1 MTERF
6 LTRRLLPALGAA
18 LLLAGLWSGLAL
30 ASVRVE
36 AVSQSDID
44 DMEAQL
50 SDLADEIQALE
61 DQLDEISDQRDQALE
76 ELELLDQQIALGQQQ
91 LEQADAV
98 LAEYDA
104 LISQQEADIAQLE
117 EEQAEQYDLF
127 CQQTRAME
135 EQGYVSYL
143 AILFDSSSFSDL
155 LDGLML
161 VGEVMDYHNDI
172 ITGLRDTQVQL
183 QAVQAELETS
193 QAAQQQVRDQQAEAL
208 AALEEQ
214 QEAAA
219 QLAQSLLDHEAGYE
233 AALQEL
239 EAENAQVEEELAQ
252 AREELAA
259 QGTVIVSEGE
269 WYWPV
274 PGFYTLTSGFGWRI
288 HPIYGTQRYHNGTDI
303 GGSGIGGTEIGA
315 AKSGVV
321 TISQYSSSYGN
332 YVVVT
337 HADGYQTLYAHMST
351 RLVSVGDTVTR
362 GQALGLVGSTGL
374 STGNHLHFEVW
385 YNGTRTDPEQYYPE
399 LEDVFYR
406 RYNAA

>member
-18 LLLAGLWSGLAL
+18 LLLAGLWSGPAL

-36 AVSQSDID
+36 AVSQSNID

-61 DQLDEISDQRDQALE
+61 DQLDEISGQRDQAL
-76 ELELLDQQIALGQQQ
+76 
-91 LEQADAV
+91 
-98 LAEYDA
+98 
-104 LISQQEADIAQLE
+104 
-117 EEQAEQYDLF
+117 
-127 CQQTRAME
+127 
-135 EQGYVSYL
+135 
-143 AILFDSSSFSDL
+143 
-155 LDGLML
+155 
-161 VGEVMDYHNDI
+161 
-172 ITGLRDTQVQL
+172 
-183 QAVQAELETS
+183 
-193 QAAQQQVRDQQAEAL
+193 
-208 AALEEQ
+208 
-214 QEAAA
+214 
-219 QLAQSLLDHEAGYE
+219 
-233 AALQEL
+233 
-239 EAENAQVEEELAQ
+239 EELAQ

-274 PGFYTLTSGFGWRI
+274 PGSYTLTSGFGWRI
-288 HPIYGTQRYHNGTDI
+288 HPIYGTRRYHNGTDI

-321 TISQYSSSYGN
+321 TTSQYSSSYGN

-351 RLVSVGDTVTR
+351 RLVSVGDTVTQ

-385 YNGTRTDPEQYYPE
+385 YNGTHTDPEQYYPE

>member
-1 MTERF
+1 MF
-6 LTRRLLPALGAA
+6 ARRRHLLPALGAV
-18 LLLAGLWSGLAL
+18 LLLTGLCLGLAL
-30 ASVRVE
+30 AAGRAA
-36 AVSQSDID
+36 AVTQSDID

-61 DQLDEISDQRDQALE
+61 DQLDEISGQRDQALE
-76 ELELLDQQIALGQQQ
+76 ELALLDQQIALGQQQ

-98 LAEYDA
+98 LAEYDD

-117 EEQAEQYDLF
+117 EQEAEQYDLF

-135 EQGYVSYL
+135 EQGSISYL
-143 AILFDSSSFSDL
+143 AILFDSASFSDL
-155 LDGLML
+155 LDRMML
-161 VGEVMDYHNDI
+161 VGEVMEYHNSV
-172 ITGLRDTQVQL
+172 ITDLRETQAQL
-183 QAVQAELETS
+183 QAVQAELEAS
-193 QAAQQQVRDQQAEAL
+193 QAAQQQVRDQQAQAL
-208 AALEEQ
+208 AALEGQ

-219 QLAQSLLDHEAGYE
+219 QLAQSLLDQEAGYE
-233 AALQEL
+233 AAIQEL
-239 EAENAQVEEELAQ
+239 EEENAQVEEELAQ

-259 QGTVIVSEGE
+259 QEVVIVSEGE

-303 GGSGIGGTEIGA
+303 GGAGIGGTEIGA

-321 TISQYSSSYGN
+321 TTSQYSSSYGN

-337 HADGYQTLYAHMST
+337 HSDGYQTLYAHMST
-351 RLVSVGDTVTR
+351 RLVSVGDVVTQ
-362 GQALGLVGSTGL
+362 GQTLGLVGSTGL

-385 YNGTRTDPEQYYPE
+385 YNGTRTDAEQYYPE
-399 LEDVFYR
+399 LESVFYR